1 MIRKNINRLKK
12 NNRAASAGT
21 YPANIQSTQA

>member
-1 MIRKNINRLKK
+1 MIRKNINKLK

-21 YPANIQSTQA
+21 YPADIQSTHA